1 MIKWC
6 AMHILNLGVALW
18 IGGNCMQSIAEDY
31 DWWGDRA
38 TITKDDLLA
47 LAYERFRQWTKERK
61 IGYLDHPL
69 DQ

>member
-18 IGGNCMQSIAEDY
+18 ICGNCMQSIAEDY

-47 LAYERFRQWTKERK
+47 LAYERFRQWAKERK